1 MDLGSLLQAGESS
14 LCYVKSIKRPLGL
27 AKKACG
33 IGAVFPYTDGLSQR
47 ALKAVKIAK
56 APSNFSAFALDTL
69 SLARSF
75 YAPIIDTKKISKLA
89 LSILKRGCGMLKWLE
104 KYHFITL
111 ESALLG
117 RLEGMVILSD
127 LTKSS
132 MRLWK
137 DLGAAD
143 RNLALLSISKVLKS
157 SLLLYSYLADDQRV
171 KIVLKGIEFMNDG
184 YFLYQQCCTNP
195 GDQQC
200 CTNPGDWTITR
211 EQVCQIITLFALAL
225 YGIEDDKQVKEV
237 FKGIGFMNDGYFF
250 YQQCCTNPREW
261 TITRIHICQIIT
273 SIALAALALYGIE
286 KEYFQK

>member
-14 LCYVKSIKRPLGL
+14 LCYVKSIKRPLGF

-56 APSNFSAFALDTL
+56 APSNFSALALDTI
-69 SLARSF
+69 SLARSL

-117 RLEGMVILSD
+117 RLEGIVIFRD
-127 LTKSS
+127 LTEDS

-137 DLGAAD
+137 DLGAAATPVD
-143 RNLALLSISKVLKS
+143 RNRVIASISNVLKS
-157 SLLLYSYLADDQRV
+157 SLLFYAHLSDDKRVKKVAKGIDVLSDLHEASARLWQDLGPDVPVDRDLVLSISMFVKSSLSIYSYLTDDKSV
-171 KIVLKGIEFMNDG
+171 KFVIKGIGLMNDG
-184 YFLYQQCCTNP
+184 YCLYQQCS
-195 GDQQC
+195 
-200 CTNPGDWTITR
+200 
-211 EQVCQIITLFALAL
+211 TL
-225 YGIEDDKQVKEV
+225 KSQ
-237 FKGIGFMNDGYFF
+237 
-250 YQQCCTNPREW
+250 
-261 TITRIHICQIIT
+261 TITRIHICQILT

-286 KEYFQK
+286 KGYFQK